1 MFNNIWNRKIWQ
13 NSLIKDLFI
22 HNFLKW
28 TFLIGTEDCLYVY
41 VYVPR
46 ENVIGNENLEV
57 VVHIHGGAFMIGAP
71 KFMASPT
78 FIMDK
83 EVVYVSFNYRL
94 AILGKHTSKYPPQVI
109 FIP

>member
-1 MFNNIWNRKIWQ
+1 M
-13 NSLIKDLFI
+13 D
-22 HNFLKW
+22 
-28 TFLIGTEDCLYVY
+28 
-41 VYVPR
+41 
-46 ENVIGNENLEV
+46 NVTGNENLEV

-94 AILGKHTSKYPPQVI
+94 AILGEK
-109 FIP
+109 IPATLFNHLTIVDCVN